1 MIQAQKIKPIESF
14 FVWINRGMF
23 KQHFYAHHLRGQETL
38 KEVDSALPLIFY
50 ANHSSWWDGLLA
62 FHLSHDIFRLDT
74 ILMMEEQQLKRYLFF
89 RWIGAFSVDRE
100 NRQEL
105 AASIE
110 YSVSELRKRRALW
123 IYPQGILLPN
133 DIRPLAFYNGI
144 AYIARN
150 LGTVQLIPVV
160 HRYEFLGEQRPE
172 IFTSIGQLQKVEAGK
187 SFDPKALTR
196 ELEKNMTLDL
206 NVLREDVV
214 AQCWHTFK
222 TTIQGDS
229 STNVKYDR
237 FRGGS

>member
-1 MIQAQKIKPIESF
+1 MIQAQKIKLIESF
-14 FVWINRGMF
+14 FAGINRGMF
-23 KQHFYAHHLRGQETL
+23 KRHFYAHHLRGQEIL

-74 ILMMEEQQLKRYLFF
+74 ILMMEEKQLKRYLFF

-100 NRQEL
+100 NLREA
-105 AASIE
+105 AASLE
-110 YSVSELRKRRALW
+110 YAVSEIRHRRRVLW

-133 DIRPLAFYNGI
+133 DIRPLAFYNGT

-150 LGTVQLIPVV
+150 LETVQLIPVV

-196 ELEKNMTLDL
+196 VLEKNMTLDL
-206 NVLREDVV
+206 NILREDVV
-214 AQCWHTFK
+214 GQRWHTFK
-222 TTIQGDS
+222 TTI
-229 STNVKYDR
+229 
-237 FRGGS
+237 RGGP